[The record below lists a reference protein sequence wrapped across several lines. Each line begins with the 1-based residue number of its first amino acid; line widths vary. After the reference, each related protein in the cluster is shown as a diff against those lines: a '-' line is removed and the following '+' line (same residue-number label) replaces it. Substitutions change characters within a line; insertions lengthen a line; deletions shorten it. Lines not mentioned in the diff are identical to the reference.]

1 MQIAEIVKELE
12 GTAFA
17 LERSEKEVGDEVIT
31 LLQQDQNP
39 SSGNDTSEMD
49 AFHRVAS
56 KLSIMS
62 LRAVLTEKRALKR
75 LLDKAR
81 TDKDKKKESIV
92 IFLLHLL
99 RKRAMFCKNE
109 Y

>member
-1 MQIAEIVKELE
+1 MQIGEIVKDIQ
-12 GTAFA
+12 GTTFA
-17 LERSEKEVGDEVIT
+17 LERLEKEVGDEVIT
-31 LLQQDQNP
+31 LLQQDKNP
-39 SSGNDTSEMD
+39 SNGNDTSEMD

-81 TDKDKKKESIV
+81 TNKDKKKDP
-92 IFLLHLL
+92 
-99 RKRAMFCKNE
+99 
-109 Y
+109 